1 MPPSAPTAY
10 SMPSAGRTSMPST
23 LPAMPVMFQVFT
35 TFFWLVSTIAMVLSP
50 VSAATSAAEAA
61 DAVMMSAVEAA
72 RMDLMVMAELPVRCR
87 PNATTRGVRTGPSWA
102 DAAGRSTKCEEAVH
116 PFHRPAAYP

>member
-1 MPPSAPTAY
+1 
-10 SMPSAGRTSMPST
+10 MPSAGRTSMPST

-72 RMDLMVMAELPVRCR
+72 RIDLMIMGRTPCSLSPECDYE
-87 PNATTRGVRTGPSWA
+87 RGTDRTVWA
-102 DAAGRSTKCEEAVH
+102 DAAGPVNKM
-116 PFHRPAAYP
+116 